1 MTNHE
6 IFAYKTHLS
15 VNLFLFWGYCFGNGG
30 STIWVTIT
38 WSFMVQTLKILT
50 DAHTSNIVH
59 YLERIEPHP
68 QGIFMLLEVNI
79 LNELI
84 NYSEGL
90 HQNPNVLFEPKG
102 VHINEK
108 QCDMTDI
115 SYQQLSAVPL
125 EANHADAEITTINI
139 PLLCCGATSFYSIFF
154 SIIIYCGYWEFTYSI
169 DRITNHANRFYR
181 EKLNGDKNPH
191 TISKD
196 T

>member
-1 MTNHE
+1 
-6 IFAYKTHLS
+6 
-15 VNLFLFWGYCFGNGG
+15 
-30 STIWVTIT
+30 
-38 WSFMVQTLKILT
+38 MVQTLKILT

-68 QGIFMLLEVNI
+68 QGICMLLEVNI

-90 HQNPNVLFEPKG
+90 HQNPNVLFEPK
-102 VHINEK
+102 VVLINEK
-108 QCDMTDI
+108 HCDMNDI

-154 SIIIYCGYWEFTYSI
+154 PLSYIVGIGNS
-169 DRITNHANRFYR
+169 
-181 EKLNGDKNPH
+181 H
-191 TISKD
+191 TL
-196 T
+196 

>member
-50 DAHTSNIVH
+50 DAYTSNIVH

-68 QGIFMLLEVNI
+68 QGICMLLEVNI

-90 HQNPNVLFEPKG
+90 HQNPNV
-102 VHINEK
+102 
-108 QCDMTDI
+108 
-115 SYQQLSAVPL
+115 Y
-125 EANHADAEITTINI
+125 
-139 PLLCCGATSFYSIFF
+139 
-154 SIIIYCGYWEFTYSI
+154 
-169 DRITNHANRFYR
+169 
-181 EKLNGDKNPH
+181 LNSKVYILIKNNV
-191 TISKD
+191 I
-196 T
+196 